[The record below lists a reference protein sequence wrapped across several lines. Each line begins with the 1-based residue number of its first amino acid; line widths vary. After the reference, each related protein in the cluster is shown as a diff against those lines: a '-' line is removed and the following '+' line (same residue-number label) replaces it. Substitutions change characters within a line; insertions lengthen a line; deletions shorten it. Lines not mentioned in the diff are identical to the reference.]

1 MQLPDLGQR
10 GFAFT
15 AADIAARLNGEL
27 TSELYAAL
35 RAEGPCRRSIVEN
48 AVDDTLDYVPFRKL
62 PLWLKHGHSGPP
74 CHLSSYRARTRLC
87 IPAMPSMA

>member
-15 AADIAARLNGEL
+15 AAGIAARINGEL

-35 RAEGPCRRSIVEN
+35 RAEGPGRRTIAEN
-48 AVDDTLDYVPFRKL
+48 AVDDTLDYVPHLQVARPCLFAST
-62 PLWLKHGHSGPP
+62 GHRRPTGGSAGG
-74 CHLSSYRARTRLC
+74 R
-87 IPAMPSMA
+87 

>member
-35 RAEGPCRRSIVEN
+35 RAEGPGRRSIVEN
-48 AVDDTLDYVPFRKL
+48 AVDDTLGYVPFRKL
-62 PLWLKHGHSGPP
+62 LLWLKHWKVGSPRRSRPCPAGP
-74 CHLSSYRARTRLC
+74 RAC
-87 IPAMPSMA
+87 PAGPRPE